1 MNDREQGRIDSSLC
15 IEDVELNRRMERGL
29 ALTESLRLIQAIEDD
44 AGSRPGARNGAAV
57 RIASRAT
64 GSQFREQD
72 KLPGPNEIGP
82 VGWTPLRIV
91 ESKNL
96 HPGPNPRVSEPSAPT

>member
-1 MNDREQGRIDSSLC
+1 
-15 IEDVELNRRMERGL
+15 MERGL
-29 ALTESLRLIQAIEDD
+29 ALTESLRFIQPIEDD
-44 AGSRPGARNGAAV
+44 AGSQPGARKGAAV
-57 RIASRAT
+57 RITSRAP
-64 GSQFREQD
+64 GSQFRERD

-96 HPGPNPRVSEPSAPT
+96 HPEPNSRVSEPSAPT